1 MLIFAPERRAEENAE
16 TKRQLTG
23 QKKGTDFGT
32 RMPRRGKHRN
42 WKSANGTE
50 EKIRVKKR
58 VGLAINHLPDSTP
71 KKPME

>member
-1 MLIFAPERRAEENAE
+1 MLIFAPERHAEEN
-16 TKRQLTG
+16 TGTGSQLTA
-23 QKKGTDFGT
+23 QKKGADFRA
-32 RMPRRGKHRN
+32 RMPRRSKHRN

-58 VGLAINHLPDSTP
+58 VGLAIDHLPDSTP